1 MSSIGLPGLN
11 GFVGEILIL
20 QGVFVVHRAWAIV
33 AASGIVLGAA
43 YMLWLYQRTMFGRV
57 EDPANASLRDLSL
70 REAVTLVPLVAL
82 ALWIGL
88 YPAPF
93 LIRLEPTMA
102 RVITRLD
109 SGYAPAFAKV
119 PGCGS
124 GSTPAPSAPAGFTAM
139 APCNDP
145 AATTTPA
152 AGPGR

>member
-1 MSSIGLPGLN
+1 
-11 GFVGEILIL
+11 
-20 QGVFVVHRAWAIV
+20 
-33 AASGIVLGAA
+33 

-57 EDPANASLRDLSL
+57 EDPAKASLRDLSL
-70 REAVTLVPLVAL
+70 REAATLVPLVAL

-124 GSTPAPSAPAGFTAM
+124 PGTAPAPSAPPGFTAM
-139 APCNDP
+139 APCDDP
-145 AATTTPA
+145 TRP
-152 AGPGR
+152 